1 MSLMFRAHLC
11 VVIFL
16 LAVFTA
22 TVTSADVAKPTAAP
36 APTGY
41 DNVPNT
47 IDSNTP
53 EEVKKTLQASFDADR
68 KGFQSVEE
76 EKDGLGPVYNG
87 ASCVECHR
95 NPSTGAASQV
105 AVIRAGK
112 KEPKTGEFVE
122 PPGGSLIFQR
132 AINPKIQVRVSD
144 EFKIRTLRIA
154 TNILGSGFV
163 ECITDDDIR
172 AVQLKQPQDMQG
184 AIVLAPV
191 VQRPD
196 HAGGYISTERVGRFG
211 WKAQEA
217 SLLNFSAGAYLNEMG
232 ITSPLQR
239 IENSAAGQ
247 DVFDFNPR
255 PDVQDQTVEPNDDT
269 KTPHVFGVDTETFT
283 RFMRATKA
291 PPVDDKPANPALV
304 AKGKTVFS
312 GFNKGCAVCHV
323 PTWTTAPLGT
333 EIGDFKV
340 PAALANKTIEPYSDF
355 MLHNVGT
362 GDGIV
367 QTQHAQRPTH
377 GCENK
382 ENITLKSWGKGPKVL
397 SLYAEMY
404 KSYYDDEASAGKPDP
419 KRKKQRVLGGAL
431 IPTADMIKTPPLWG
445 LRVRPQLMHDGLS
458 LTIDEAI
465 RRHAGEAKDSTKWYV
480 ETLSDDDRKALLE
493 FLGTL

>member
-1 MSLMFRAHLC
+1 MSISMRSHLF
-11 VVIFL
+11 VSAFL
-16 LAVFTA
+16 AILFGTICLAD
-22 TVTSADVAKPTAAP
+22 SPKDSPQP

-47 IDSNTP
+47 IVSTMTD
-53 EEVKKTLQASFDADR
+53 EQKLKLQASFDADR
-68 KGFQSVEE
+68 KGFESVEE

-95 NPSTGAASQV
+95 NPVTGAASQV

-112 KEPKTGEFVE
+112 KDPKTGEFIE

-132 AINPKIQVRVSD
+132 AINPKIQVRVTD
-144 EFKIRTLRIA
+144 EFKIRSLRIA
-154 TNILGSGFV
+154 TNVLGNGFV
-163 ECITDDDIR
+163 ECIPDDAIR
-172 AVQLKQPQDMQG
+172 AVQLNQPKDMQG

-191 VQRPD
+191 IQRPD
-196 HAGGYISTERVGRFG
+196 HSGGYISTERVGRFG

-239 IENSAAGQ
+239 IENSAAGK

-255 PDVQDQTVEPNDDT
+255 PDVQDQTVEPNDES

-291 PPVDDKPANPALV
+291 PPVDDKPANPKMV
-304 AKGKTVFS
+304 ARGKELFS
-312 GFNKGCAVCHV
+312 TFNKGCAVCHV
-323 PTWTTAPLGT
+323 QTWTTAPLGT

-340 PAALANKTIEPYSDF
+340 PASLANKTIEPYSDF
-355 MLHNVGT
+355 MLHNIGT

-382 ENITLKSWGKGPKVL
+382 DNITLKKWEKGPKVL
-397 SLYAEMY
+397 SLFTEMY
-404 KSYYDDEASAGKPDP
+404 KAYYDDEASSGKSDP
-419 KRKKQRVLGGAL
+419 KRRKQRVLGGDL
-431 IPTADMIKTPPLWG
+431 VPTADMMKTAPLWG

-458 LTIDEAI
+458 LTIDDAI
-465 RRHAGEAKDSTKWYV
+465 RRHAGEAKDSTNWYT
-480 ETLSDDDRKALLE
+480 ETLSDDDRKALLA